1 MKKYLSSAF
10 ISLGIMAGF
19 VFALAPAETAS
30 AQVNVFKDGCSGT
43 AGSTGSGGTICGT
56 AKDGGGDQ
64 FLGMIKT
71 VINVILFV
79 VGIIAVIMII
89 VGGLRYTV
97 SNGESA
103 QIKAAKD
110 TVLYAVIGLVI
121 AIMAFAIV
129 NFVVEQFS

>member
-10 ISLGIMAGF
+10 ISLGLMAGF
-19 VFALAPAETAS
+19 AFALVPVQSAS
-30 AQVNVFKDGCSGT
+30 AVNVFENGCSG
-43 AGSTGSGGTICGT
+43 AQGGSADTICGSAT
-56 AKDGGGDQ
+56 GKNGSGDE
-64 FLGMIKT
+64 LVPMIKT
-71 VINVILFV
+71 VINVLIFV

-103 QIKAAKD
+103 QLKAAKD
-110 TVLYAVIGLVI
+110 TVMYSVIGLVV

-129 NFVVEQFS
+129 NFVLEQFK

>member
-10 ISLGIMAGF
+10 ISLGILAGLA
-19 VFALAPAETAS
+19 FAVVATDTVSAVSVVSNGCNGAQGAS
-30 AQVNVFKDGCSGT
+30 AQQ
-43 AGSTGSGGTICGT
+43 ICGSS
-56 AKDGGGDQ
+56 DEQ
-64 FLGMIKT
+64 FLPMMKT
-71 VINVILFV
+71 VINVLIFF

-103 QIKAAKD
+103 QIKSAKD
-110 TVLYAVIGLVI
+110 TVMYSVIGLVV

-129 NFVVEQFS
+129 NFVIEQFS

>member
-19 VFALAPAETAS
+19 VFALAPVETAS
-30 AQVNVFKDGCSGT
+30 AQINVFENGCNG
-43 AGSTGSGGTICGT
+43 AQGGSAGTICGT
-56 AKDGGGDQ
+56 AKSGGGDQ
-64 FLGMIKT
+64 FLDMMKT
-71 VINVILFV
+71 IINVIIFI

-110 TVLYAVIGLVI
+110 TVLYSVIGLVV

-129 NFVVEQFS
+129 NFVIEQFS

>member
-1 MKKYLSSAF
+1 MKKYLSSIC

-19 VFALAPAETAS
+19 VFVLAPNDTAS
-30 AQVNVFKDGCSGT
+30 AQVNVFEKGCE
-43 AGSTGSGGTICGT
+43 GSKGESAGTICGT
-56 AKDGGGDQ
+56 AQDGGGDQ
-64 FLGMIKT
+64 FLDMMKNI
-71 VINVILFV
+71 INVILFV

-97 SNGESA
+97 SNGESS

-110 TVLYAVIGLVI
+110 TILYSVIGLIV
-121 AIMAFAIV
+121 AIMSFAIV